1 MRADFQT
8 CLLRD
13 QTKKTHCLML
23 NTLLSG
29 VILKQLLLFPEVF
42 LTESTKENL
51 AILLLLGLSHLSLY
65 FS

>member
-1 MRADFQT
+1 
-8 CLLRD
+8 
-13 QTKKTHCLML
+13 ML
-23 NTLLSG
+23 STLLSG
-29 VILKQLLLFPEVF
+29 VILKQLLVFPEVF